1 MAVSKHPMARR
12 ASRGAVIM
20 SIAWTE
26 IIAVTG
32 TMAFVLGMLLVVEL
46 LARHY
51 TEGRSTPR

>member
-12 ASRGAVIM
+12 ASRGVVIM
-20 SIAWTE
+20 NIAWTE